1 MILECCPN
9 FSNCYENYL
18 DKCQSSTESAFD
30 CLDCVSCK
38 CFILGY
44 EKGAIAVVN
53 KVNEF
58 NSDVIDGRLGYM
70 RGNAK

>member
-9 FSNCYENYL
+9 FSDCYEYHL

-30 CLDCVSCK
+30 CSNCLSCK
-38 CFILGY
+38 CFVLGY
-44 EKGAIAVVN
+44 QKGAEAVIN

-58 NSDVIDGRLGYM
+58 NSDVINSRLDYM
-70 RGNAK
+70 RGDNK